1 MESNPIVQ
9 ICADYLAA
17 GKPIRE
23 VRPGNRLGLKKE
35 VMVIFRDGRQT
46 PHDID
51 TQDRDQL
58 LKWSTEATVY
68 LREQTA

>member
-1 MESNPIVQ
+1 
-9 ICADYLAA
+9 
-17 GKPIRE
+17 
-23 VRPGNRLGLKKE
+23 LGLKKE